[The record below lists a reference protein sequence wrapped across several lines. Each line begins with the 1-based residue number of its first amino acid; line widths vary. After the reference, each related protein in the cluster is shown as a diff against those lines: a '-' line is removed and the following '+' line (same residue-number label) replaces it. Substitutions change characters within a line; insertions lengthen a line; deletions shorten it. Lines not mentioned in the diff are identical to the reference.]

1 MEIAMT
7 NGSPK
12 KNSGVSISIM
22 EQLEKNIDSQ
32 ILKYQA
38 INFIKESNTNYGAII
53 NKILNAD
60 VIVFVFPLY
69 VDMLP
74 MPLINFL
81 NLIELH
87 SLSTLKK
94 PRVYAVCHSGF
105 YEAAQNETAI
115 DIIENFCNR
124 VGFIWK
130 YGIGIGAGTFLGKS
144 GNISNGPTKEIY
156 NVLKALSI
164 NIKSNDESKKENIFI
179 SPTIPRSMY
188 ELGGNIEWFVKAKAN
203 KVVFRLF
210 STPFLK

>member
-1 MEIAMT
+1 MEIAMI

-130 YGIGIGAGTFLGKS
+130 YGIGIGAGIFLGKS

-156 NVLKALSI
+156 NVLKTLSI
-164 NIKSNDESKKENIFI
+164 DIKSNDESKKENIFI